1 MLCAVEYFDLVV
13 QCYFCIPQN
22 KLALPDDR
30 QIFSF
35 EQEGIIELRKEPEV
49 AVAII

>member
-1 MLCAVEYFDLVV
+1 VCGGVLRSRRAMLFLY
-13 QCYFCIPQN
+13 PQN

-30 QIFSF
+30 LIFSF